1 MKFGTIRNIIRK
13 IFLDLFG
20 FVVYSV
26 CDYRRQGGIW
36 SQICCFFFFFCEHSA
51 LLPQRRLEAWL
62 SSSFTFLCNTT
73 NVILK
78 DLCIKQAVLTS
89 FVSFSWIRHSS
100 VFVNPHSSGCG
111 GSASLNTTL
120 VQTWPPQCIHR
131 SKTNLLFHQVLKVQT
146 MFFFCCCCCCFFSVL
161 KNRF

>member
-1 MKFGTIRNIIRK
+1 MKFQTIRNIIWE

-26 CDYRRQGGIW
+26 CDYRRQEGIW
-36 SQICCFFFFFCEHSA
+36 SQICSFFFFLFFLA
-51 LLPQRRLEAWL
+51 LLPQRRLEARL

-111 GSASLNTTL
+111 DSASLNTTL
-120 VQTWPPQCIHR
+120 VQTWPPQCILR
-131 SKTNLLFHQVLKVQT
+131 SKTKPFSAWWKKKVLLFFLSQKQVLGY
-146 MFFFCCCCCCFFSVL
+146 
-161 KNRF
+161 RFTAW